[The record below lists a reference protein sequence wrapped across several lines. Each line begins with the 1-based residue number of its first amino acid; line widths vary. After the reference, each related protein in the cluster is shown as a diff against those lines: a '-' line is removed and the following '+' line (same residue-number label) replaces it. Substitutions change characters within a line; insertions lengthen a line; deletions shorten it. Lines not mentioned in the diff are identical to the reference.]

1 MSILSFFKNLFG
13 NKEEAIVIAEKPVVT
28 VVKTEAPK
36 VEKAKVEEATKVIE
50 NRLAEIAAE
59 KKEEKKVTAK
69 DIKSKA
75 KTDVKT
81 EKTVAKPAAK
91 QVKPAT
97 KTVAKPSAKPAVKK
111 AKPSEKK

>member
-13 NKEEAIVIAEKPVVT
+13 NKEEAIVIAEKPVVK
-28 VVKTEAPK
+28 VEKTEAPKVEAK

-50 NRLAEIAAE
+50 NRLAEIAA
-59 KKEEKKVTAK
+59 EKKVTAK

-97 KTVAKPSAKPAVKK
+97 KTVAKPAVKK

>member
-13 NKEEAIVIAEKPVVT
+13 KKEEAIVIAEKPVVK
-28 VVKTEAPK
+28 VVKTETPKVEAPK

-50 NRLAEIAAE
+50 NRLAEIAA
-59 KKEEKKVTAK
+59 EKKVTAK

-97 KTVAKPSAKPAVKK
+97 KTVAKPAVKK

>member
-13 NKEEAIVIAEKPVVT
+13 NKEEAIVIAEKPVVK
-28 VVKTEAPK
+28 VEKTEAPK

-59 KKEEKKVTAK
+59 KKVTAK

-81 EKTVAKPAAK
+81 EKTVVNPAAK

-97 KTVAKPSAKPAVKK
+97 KTVAKPAVKK

>member
-13 NKEEAIVIAEKPVVT
+13 NKEEAIVIAEKPVVK
-28 VVKTEAPK
+28 VEKTEAPK

-50 NRLAEIAAE
+50 NRLAEIAA
-59 KKEEKKVTAK
+59 EKKVTAK

-91 QVKPAT
+91 QVKPST
-97 KTVAKPSAKPAVKK
+97 KTVVKPAVKK

>member
-13 NKEEAIVIAEKPVVT
+13 NKEEAIVIAEKPVAKVE
-28 VVKTEAPK
+28 KTEAPK

-59 KKEEKKVTAK
+59 KKVTAK

-81 EKTVAKPAAK
+81 EKPVAKPVEK
-91 QVKPAT
+91 
-97 KTVAKPSAKPAVKK
+97 VKK
-111 AKPSEKK
+111 NKAVIEPRIQPARLVKKYL

>member
-59 KKEEKKVTAK
+59 KKVTAK

-81 EKTVAKPAAK
+81 EKPVAKPAAK